1 MSAAPELL
9 QQLEGFVELIA
20 AAIESNDW
28 DGLNDL
34 LDNRQEAMERL
45 CALTLSSSEREAAV
59 TMMTLMQTT
68 DKQFMS
74 VVQSQ
79 KEALQKQ
86 AASLAH
92 DRKAI
97 QAYQSE

>member
-1 MSAAPELL
+1 MSDVPELV

-20 AAIESNDW
+20 AAIDSRDW

-34 LDNRQEAMERL
+34 LVNRQEALEQL
-45 CALTLSSSEREAAV
+45 CALPLSPLELKTAV
-59 TMMTLMQTT
+59 NVMVSMQST
-68 DKQFMS
+68 DKQLLEL
-74 VVQSQ
+74 VQSQ
-79 KEALQKQ
+79 KEELQKQ
-86 AASLAH
+86 AASFAH

>member
-1 MSAAPELL
+1 MSVVSELL
-9 QQLEGFVELIA
+9 QQLEGFVTLIA
-20 AAIESNDW
+20 VAIESKDW

-34 LDNRQEAMERL
+34 LVIRQEALEQL
-45 CALTLSSSEREAAV
+45 CALSLSPSEREAAV
-59 TMMTLMQTT
+59 TMMASMQTT
-68 DKQFMS
+68 DGQFLA

-86 AASLAH
+86 AALLAR